1 MTAPTAPITT
11 REAAEKV
18 GTDARTLRIFLRAS
32 TDYEAVGSGSR
43 YSFTAKEIPTLKSRF
58 AKWEKER
65 AAAKQAKDEAAI
77 AAAKVAADNADE
89 PVADAS

>member
-1 MTAPTAPITT
+1 MTT

-18 GTDARTLRIFLRAS
+18 GTDPKVLRMFLRAS

-58 AKWEKER
+58 VKWEKER
-65 AAAKQAKDEAAI
+65 AAKAEAARV
-77 AAAKVAADNADE
+77 AKAEVGADDVTTDEDVAE
-89 PVADAS
+89 AS

>member
-1 MTAPTAPITT
+1 MTTPTAPITT

-43 YSFTAKEIPTLKSRF
+43 YSFTAKDIPTLKTRF
-58 AKWEKER
+58 AKWSKDRE
-65 AAAKQAKDEAAI
+65 AARVAKAEAKAAEAVADDTTEDEA
-77 AAAKVAADNADE
+77 K
-89 PVADAS
+89 AS